1 MNDKERESSALQ
13 GKSHVEDLQS
23 SRHRFKG
30 LRGDFDRELQTGP
43 WSCGRWSWGRY
54 QLAGADRKESGSSEQ
69 WADAVF
75 MMFSSSGFLSALR
88 FCSSSIQLRICSPI
102 TEDFICHVFV
112 YSLLAYVRRTLTY
125 SKPGGVFV
133 YTYVCSLRTRDDA
146 QGPGGRWF
154 ACQLWIISGDRGCPW
169 HFSVWWSG
177 TEESWGAL
185 TSGVKR
191 CLLFLVSKGLGV
203 RRQGSNPNS
212 ATVWHWPTSFTTKG
226 LHFLIYITKIL

>member
-1 MNDKERESSALQ
+1 MTRSVSQVHFRERAMLRTCSLP
-13 GKSHVEDLQS
+13 GT
-23 SRHRFKG
+23 G
-30 LRGDFDRELQTGP
+30 LRDWGETLTENCKQDLGAVAGGAEGDTSWPELTG
-43 WSCGRWSWGRY
+43 RRVE
-54 QLAGADRKESGSSEQ
+54 AT
-69 WADAVF
+69 
-75 MMFSSSGFLSALR
+75 SSGRMLFLWRFLSALR

-112 YSLLAYVRRTLTY
+112 YSLLAYARRTLTY
-125 SKPGGVFV
+125 SKPGGLFV

-154 ACQLWIISGDRGCPW
+154 ACQSWIISGDHGRPW
-169 HFSVWWSG
+169 HVSVRWSD

-185 TSGVKR
+185 TNGVKR

-203 RRQGSNPNS
+203 RRQGSNPSS
-212 ATVWHWPTSFTTKG
+212 ATVWRWPTSFTTKG